1 MADQTYKCSVCH
13 LEKTF
18 APGVPAPVCHGKPM
32 EAVPLPFCTKPP
44 VDPESARL
52 EDEGEPCNDGIVK
65 PKK

>member
-1 MADQTYKCSVCH
+1 MDEQKYACPMCGKLLS
-13 LEKTF
+13 
-18 APGVPAPVCHGKPM
+18 APKDEAAPMCCGKPM

-52 EDEGEPCNDGIVK
+52 EDAGEPCNDGIVK